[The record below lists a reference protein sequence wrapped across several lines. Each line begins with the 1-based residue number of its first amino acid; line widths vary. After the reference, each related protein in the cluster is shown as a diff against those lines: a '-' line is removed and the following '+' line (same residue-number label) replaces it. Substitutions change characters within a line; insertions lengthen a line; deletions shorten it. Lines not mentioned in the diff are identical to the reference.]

1 MKTERKAVSGINPI
15 EECPFCKA
23 DLRGE
28 SIPKDLRKMYAYGST
43 HYSRLIGIEIP
54 ELYDGVSYYECP
66 DCHVRWDR
74 WTGELYY
81 KLLYSRENDRSKRTI
96 GDQIK

>member
-1 MKTERKAVSGINPI
+1 MNEY
-15 EECPFCKA
+15 ECPHCKA

-28 SIPKDLRKMYAYGST
+28 PIPEELRRMYAPGST

-66 DCHVRWDR
+66 ECHVRWDR
-74 WTGELYY
+74 WTGVRIVTSQARRIAIQ
-81 KLLYSRENDRSKRTI
+81 K
-96 GDQIK
+96 GG